1 MQKTKYGTIETLI
14 AITTDTEL
22 LVHKI
27 IRTNIHQPTSL
38 ASSCTKTIP
47 GI

>member
-1 MQKTKYGTIETLI
+1 MQKTKHCTIETLS
-14 AITTDTEL
+14 AITTDTKL
-22 LVHKI
+22 LAHTG

-38 ASSCTKTIP
+38 ASSSTKTIP